1 MKMAKNMTTETLLL
15 QAPPPSNRTSAPRDV
30 RQSLPLRAR
39 RPAPHDMKNALAIFE
54 QARVDG
60 TMGDRGFTPAKV
72 REAVR
77 LAGTVGL
84 DRTRSHPAGA
94 RLDAA
99 FRALAVEHP
108 APWPMTCWAHHQ
120 DLLRAMVHVAR
131 ARLALLLGQPAVAR
145 ERLTAARSVLER
157 LGSEET
163 MIIWFRTTK
172 AILALDEAER
182 RLDDLTPKAA

>member
-1 MKMAKNMTTETLLL
+1 
-15 QAPPPSNRTSAPRDV
+15 
-30 RQSLPLRAR
+30 
-39 RPAPHDMKNALAIFE
+39 MKNALAILE
-54 QARVDG
+54 QARLNG
-60 TMGDRGFTPAKV
+60 TMGDRAFTPAKV
-72 REAVR
+72 WEAVR
-77 LAGTVGL
+77 AAGTVEL
-84 DRTRSHPAGA
+84 DRTSSHPAGA

-99 FRALAVEHP
+99 FRVLAAEHP

-131 ARLALLLGQPAVAR
+131 ARLAVIVGQPSVAR
-145 ERLTAARSVLER
+145 GRITAARSALER